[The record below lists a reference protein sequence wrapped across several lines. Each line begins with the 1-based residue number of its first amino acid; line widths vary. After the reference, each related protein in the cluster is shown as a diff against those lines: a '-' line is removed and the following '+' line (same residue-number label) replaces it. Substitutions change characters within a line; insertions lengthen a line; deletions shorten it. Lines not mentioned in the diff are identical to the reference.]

1 MKFTETELPGV
12 WLIEPLVLH
21 DVRGSFS
28 RTFCNQ
34 EYRGHGLVDT
44 FVQHSVSQSRHMYT
58 LRGLHF
64 QRHPYEEVKVVTCIQ
79 GAIWD
84 VAVDIRKDSPAF
96 GRWVAAELSAEN
108 GRRLYIPRGFAHGFL
123 SLSKDAIVSYLIS
136 DGYQAKASDGLRYDD
151 PVFGITWPAR
161 PCLLSERDAAWSSV
175 ADTLPGSSR
184 PQA

>member
-1 MKFTETELPGV
+1 MKFTETGLPGV

-21 DVRGSFS
+21 DLRGSFS
-28 RTFCNQ
+28 RTFCK
-34 EYRGHGLVDT
+34 EEFRRHGLVNT

-64 QRHPYEEVKVVTCIQ
+64 QKSPYEEVKVVTCIQ

-84 VAVDIRKDSPAF
+84 VAVDVRKGSPAF

-123 SLSKDAIVSYLIS
+123 SLSNDAIVSYLIS
-136 DGYQAKASDGLRYDD
+136 DEYQAKASGGMRYDD
-151 PVFGITWPAR
+151 PAFGITWPAR
-161 PCLLSERDAAWSSV
+161 PFLVSERDADWPFVAAAW
-175 ADTLPGSSR
+175 PGSSR
-184 PQA
+184 PQT